1 MKRLFFS
8 LLILLPLAAAG
19 QSSSMISM
27 AQDELQKR
35 GLNET
40 EVRTRLL
47 EEGIDVDNIPPNE
60 YAYYRSRVTN
70 ILDKMQAEK
79 AAATS
84 ATPTGVADTTTAP
97 TYEEAFTSNIFPQT
111 TPGEAAAEEALE
123 ESNISRTDSNIIY
136 GHNLFTDNAMGV
148 FRTTD
153 GAQAPDTY
161 VLGEGDEVHIS
172 IFGSSQT
179 EIHQRIGADG
189 SIQPAGSTKIFLKG
203 LTLDKAREAIR
214 SRLASHYSF
223 RQDQIAVTIT
233 TARTISVSIYGEV
246 GVQGG
251 FTISALNTAFNALAA
266 AGGPTPIGSVRN
278 IQLMRSGKTNKL
290 DLYTYMTNPD
300 PKVQYDLQNNDV
312 MFIPVAQKIVQ
323 VNGAVNRPMKYE
335 LIEGETLVDLLRYA
349 GGLKYNVY
357 PDFVQIERYIDGEK
371 KYLEYDLNNVLSGT
385 QKIDMQNGDIVLIRT
400 ANIPME
406 NFVAIN
412 GDVYYGGSYDLE
424 KNGSLLTLIE
434 NAKPTFTAKTD
445 YVFVERTRP
454 DETVEVLTVPFPG
467 VNGNPDFTLQARDVV
482 RVMQQSTYRDID
494 TIAVS
499 GEVRVPFL
507 RQFGLNDR
515 MTISQAIEYAGGL
528 KPNVFPVAYIFRKD
542 LTNPDKME
550 YLRVSLET
558 DGDMLLQP
566 GDRLNVYDN
575 STYTNIGEIRIN
587 GAVKNP
593 FGTAFDP
600 SLTLHDLIAM
610 AGGFE
615 IGAAYDRVEIF
626 RVNISNTQEVIY
638 DLITLAVDEN
648 YNIKGEEFQL
658 QPYDNIV
665 VRMTPNFS
673 IGRMVEVNGR
683 VKYPG
688 VYILEDNRTHLSEI
702 IKLAGGLLDDAD
714 PYARLFRTYRNRGNI
729 GLDLDEMTR
738 RSKDIKSDPILMEG
752 DVINVLRQE
761 NTVTI
766 RETGTRMAQYVPE
779 EFSSE
784 NKTVIYQGNR
794 SAKWYIRHYA
804 GGFQKT
810 ADKNSVTVTMPNNRT
825 ESVTKILGI
834 RCYPK
839 VYPGGTIT
847 LRIDQDKREKLEK
860 EKEKINWDET
870 LSRSLSSLTSL
881 ISIIL
886 LVDSLK

>member
-323 VNGAVNRPMKYE
+323 VNGAVNRPM
-335 LIEGETLVDLLRYA
+335 
-349 GGLKYNVY
+349 
-357 PDFVQIERYIDGEK
+357 
-371 KYLEYDLNNVLSGT
+371 
-385 QKIDMQNGDIVLIRT
+385 
-400 ANIPME
+400 
-406 NFVAIN
+406 
-412 GDVYYGGSYDLE
+412 
-424 KNGSLLTLIE
+424 
-434 NAKPTFTAKTD
+434 
-445 YVFVERTRP
+445 
-454 DETVEVLTVPFPG
+454 
-467 VNGNPDFTLQARDVV
+467 
-482 RVMQQSTYRDID
+482 
-494 TIAVS
+494 
-499 GEVRVPFL
+499 
-507 RQFGLNDR
+507 
-515 MTISQAIEYAGGL
+515 
-528 KPNVFPVAYIFRKD
+528 
-542 LTNPDKME
+542 
-550 YLRVSLET
+550 
-558 DGDMLLQP
+558 
-566 GDRLNVYDN
+566 
-575 STYTNIGEIRIN
+575 
-587 GAVKNP
+587 
-593 FGTAFDP
+593 
-600 SLTLHDLIAM
+600 
-610 AGGFE
+610 
-615 IGAAYDRVEIF
+615 
-626 RVNISNTQEVIY
+626 
-638 DLITLAVDEN
+638 
-648 YNIKGEEFQL
+648 
-658 QPYDNIV
+658 
-665 VRMTPNFS
+665 
-673 IGRMVEVNGR
+673 
-683 VKYPG
+683 
-688 VYILEDNRTHLSEI
+688 
-702 IKLAGGLLDDAD
+702 
-714 PYARLFRTYRNRGNI
+714 
-729 GLDLDEMTR
+729 
-738 RSKDIKSDPILMEG
+738 
-752 DVINVLRQE
+752 
-761 NTVTI
+761 
-766 RETGTRMAQYVPE
+766 
-779 EFSSE
+779 
-784 NKTVIYQGNR
+784 
-794 SAKWYIRHYA
+794 
-804 GGFQKT
+804 
-810 ADKNSVTVTMPNNRT
+810 
-825 ESVTKILGI
+825 
-834 RCYPK
+834 
-839 VYPGGTIT
+839 
-847 LRIDQDKREKLEK
+847 
-860 EKEKINWDET
+860 
-870 LSRSLSSLTSL
+870 
-881 ISIIL
+881 
-886 LVDSLK
+886 

>member
-688 VYILEDNRTHLSEI
+688 VYILVDNRTHLSEI

-870 LSRSLSSLTSL
+870 LSRSLSSLTSI